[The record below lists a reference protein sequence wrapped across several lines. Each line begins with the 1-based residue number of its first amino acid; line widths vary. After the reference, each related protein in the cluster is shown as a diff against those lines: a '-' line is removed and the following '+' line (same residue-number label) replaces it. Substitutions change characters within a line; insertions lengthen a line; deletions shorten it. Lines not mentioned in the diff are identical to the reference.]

1 MMSKSPPRVPAED
14 LLARVLIAA
23 GDGAVA
29 TMVEAALRRVGIT
42 VARAT
47 TAGEALTLLHATP
60 CDAMVVTSAML
71 LSDDQRLLRG
81 PDGTSVPV
89 VVLLD
94 PDPRHGQAD
103 LSGCVVLPVP
113 FTEQDLLDAMAAAF
127 GAVDGSISPLL
138 DHEAL
143 ARLWPDDAAE
153 LLRKVIDVFGREV
166 DTRCVAVAD
175 ALKRLDRSAIR
186 HQAHTLKG
194 ASANVC
200 AARLE
205 RAARWLEASAAIA
218 SVAML
223 ERAAADLCDVARL
236 TAAAMER
243 FRAEGA

>member
-1 MMSKSPPRVPAED
+1 MNH
-14 LLARVLIAA
+14 VLIV
-23 GDGAVA
+23 DD
-29 TMVEAALRRVGIT
+29 EAEIRQSLESILQEEGYIVTSVG
-42 VARAT
+42 

-94 PDPRHGQAD
+94 PDPRLGQAD

-127 GAVDGSISPLL
+127 GAVDGSTSPLL